1 MISIHKA
8 LSSVLS
14 IEEEEEEEKML
25 TMGSSFFANW

>member
-14 IEEEEEEEKML
+14 IEEEEEEKML
-25 TMGSSFFANW
+25 TMGFSFFANW